1 MADVKNL
8 YENRLL
14 KEYTEEK
21 FDQDKVEHLIQEY
34 TQARLKDC
42 MLKPDFATALRSPN
56 ASIYLKMLKEHVMSE
71 LKLNES
77 ASITEFD
84 WGRLPA
90 QGLEAA
96 LKYDPE
102 SRYNLNHLNNEQA
115 IGYRN
120 LENRAADIANNKDL
134 AHETVFDKLLAD
146 YFLQKRG
153 DYKKSNQV
161 LTDLERLF
169 SSEESQTMLYGDLPE
184 DDPARTADAT
194 GPGQRGTLGAKYLR
208 QTWSKEDDPELL
220 PYNFPAMMELDIAVN
235 R

>member
-1 MADVKNL
+1 MTDMKNM
-8 YENRLL
+8 YENQLL

-21 FDQDKVEHLIQEY
+21 FDQDRVEHLIQEY

-56 ASIYLKMLKEHVMSE
+56 ANIYLKMLKENVMNE

-77 ASITEFD
+77 ASIAEFE
-84 WGRLPA
+84 WGRLPVE
-90 QGLEAA
+90 GLQNV

-115 IGYRN
+115 IGYQN

-153 DYKKSNQV
+153 DYKKSN
-161 LTDLERLF
+161 
-169 SSEESQTMLYGDLPE
+169 
-184 DDPARTADAT
+184 
-194 GPGQRGTLGAKYLR
+194 
-208 QTWSKEDDPELL
+208 
-220 PYNFPAMMELDIAVN
+220 
-235 R
+235 